1 MFAKQ
6 LHAPSLHPIL
16 TDRQTDRQ
24 SSLPQA
30 FQKAETNTGILFHRK
45 HRKCTVLDLPNEKWL
60 TNVQGKAFHQPSNKP
75 SKSENRDLIL
85 LLKCKVTQSPD
96 FRLTA
101 PGVFI
106 LHWKPFQRA
115 VPETHGHYHRG
126 IWAITTTLCHLVS
139 LCSCILLRRPL
150 RSWFVINTQPSSQGS
165 GELKRVF
172 IMGHNIQEK
181 KPQKQ
186 QRNPPSNNPKASLAA
201 WLCGKA
207 F

>member
-1 MFAKQ
+1 MHRSRSPKWEVTNKCSGE
-6 LHAPSLHPIL
+6 SL
-16 TDRQTDRQ
+16 
-24 SSLPQA
+24 
-30 FQKAETNTGILFHRK
+30 
-45 HRKCTVLDLPNEKWL
+45 
-60 TNVQGKAFHQPSNKP
+60 HQPSNEP

-85 LLKCKVTQSPD
+85 LLQRKVTQSLD

-139 LCSCILLRRPL
+139 LCSCILLQRPL

-181 KPQKQ
+181 KNQNQ
-186 QRNPPSNNPKASLAA
+186 QRNAPSNNPKASLAA